1 MPRWG
6 KVFSRK
12 QGGNVRQQIMK
23 DASRPSSASSVVPL
37 PPPDKSADAP
47 PIRRRHKPTNE
58 WHLIERYVRQFVAHC
73 VAGGA
78 GGIKLETTYLMEWW
92 SDYCVY
98 QDVPL
103 KIKRQS
109 FLQTLTKLGIE
120 PETKWGRVNGKNVRR
135 TFRTF
140 PSEPLA
146 LAA

>member
-1 MPRWG
+1 MDKIAASERG
-6 KVFSRK
+6 AI
-12 QGGNVRQQIMK
+12 VRTANMN
-23 DASRPSSASSVVPL
+23 DGSESSSASNVL
-37 PPPDKSADAP
+37 PMAPPSNSADEP
-47 PIRRRHKPTNE
+47 LLPRHHKPTNE

-140 PSEPLA
+140 PSEAVA

>member
-1 MPRWG
+1 M
-6 KVFSRK
+6 RK
-12 QGGNVRQQIMK
+12 QIMNA
-23 DASRPSSASSVVPL
+23 ASWSSSTSNVVPL
-37 PPPDKSADAP
+37 APPDKSADGP
-47 PIRRRHKPTNE
+47 LVPRRHKPTNE
-58 WHLIERYVRQFVAHC
+58 WHLIERYVSQFVAHC

-140 PSEPLA
+140 PSEAVA